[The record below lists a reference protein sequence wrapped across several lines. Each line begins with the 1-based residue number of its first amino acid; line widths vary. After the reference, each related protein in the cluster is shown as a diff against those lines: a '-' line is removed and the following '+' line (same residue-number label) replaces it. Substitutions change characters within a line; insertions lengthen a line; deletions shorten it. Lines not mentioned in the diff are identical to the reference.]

1 MLADSTVQVLMRLHD
16 VQSNMVRKGEGQ
28 LPPHPATAT
37 FSGGN
42 MFLVSGSE
50 QKCTSRIFLFCG
62 QLILDNT
69 GLSYSLRA
77 SHMKTYSL
85 ITHRLLGALATF

>member
-1 MLADSTVQVLMRLHD
+1 
-16 VQSNMVRKGEGQ
+16 
-28 LPPHPATAT
+28 
-37 FSGGN
+37 
-42 MFLVSGSE
+42 MFFVSGSE

-77 SHMKTYSL
+77 SLMKTY
-85 ITHRLLGALATF
+85 RQATL